1 MVPANCRN
9 GEPSCY
15 RLFYSIGPATE
26 KAQSPADTNLF
37 VELQEDTGFL
47 ILDWGLNG
55 QVRACCLDNLV
66 PYHAV
71 PCTP

>member
-1 MVPANCRN
+1 MVPANCRK

-26 KAQSPADTNLF
+26 KARSPADTNLF

-55 QVRACCLDNLV
+55 
-66 PYHAV
+66 
-71 PCTP
+71 